1 MDFKNIL
8 IDLIASFLIVSRRF
22 VLLIFTPYKT
32 LRKISFE
39 KDNTQILI
47 IFSFVFLY
55 FYLSSFLRES
65 AYGSTLIFLI
75 FISQFLLT
83 ALFFYLITRSFER
96 ATTFRSFIFT
106 LTYSLFPTI
115 IWFFSNS
122 IFYYFLPPPRRLTLG
137 GKFFSVFFIAFSVS
151 LLVWKAILFFLSV
164 RFSSKLG
171 AYRVFYLIL
180 LYLCLFTPLSILLYQ
195 LKIFRIPF
203 L

>member
-39 KDNTQILI
+39 KDNVQILI
-47 IFSFVFLY
+47 IFSFAFLY
-55 FYLSSFLRES
+55 FYLSSFLRKS
-65 AYGSTLIFLI
+65 VYGSILIFLI
-75 FISQFLLT
+75 FIGQFLLT
-83 ALFFYLITRSFER
+83 ALFFYLITRSFDRE
-96 ATTFRSFIFT
+96 TTLRSFIFT

-137 GKFFSVFFIAFSVS
+137 GKFFSVFFVAFSLS

-164 RFSSKLG
+164 RFSSRLG

-203 L
+203 I